1 MNWRVTGDK
10 TRGYACTY
18 YGLSRITAAGYLE
31 NCTASSNYTVPFIS
45 YDKHVNI
52 NTLERWDKTS
62 SGSTFAAVDVLT
74 MEHDGN
80 QLKTVAEAGTN
91 VLISESYDFI
101 IYKDSVA
108 EYLYNAN
115 GSKTKDLNKGI
126 TEIK

>member
-1 MNWRVTGDK
+1 MNWWVTGDK

-31 NCTASSNYTVPFIS
+31 NCTACSNYTDPSIS
-45 YDKHVNI
+45 YDKQVNI
-52 NTLERWDKTS
+52 NTLERWGKTS

-74 MEHDGN
+74 MEHEGN
-80 QLKTVAEAGTN
+80 QLKTVYEAGTN
-91 VLISESYDFI
+91 VLISESYDFKS
-101 IYKDSVA
+101 YKDSIA

-115 GSKTKDLNKGI
+115 GSMTKDLNKGI